1 MPKFSVVISVYN
13 KAGFIAATLDSVM
26 VQTNQDFEVVLLND
40 GSTDESESIMR
51 TYLTDPRVRLYS
63 EENKG
68 AAAGRN
74 YVIQKAEGDYI
85 ALLDADDYWKPNYLA
100 EHARLIEK
108 YPNEFVYATNSEVI
122 SKGKTIQRDYSVA
135 IDTGEDMVFDY
146 FEASYLDSILHSS
159 TTVVKKEAFDAVGLY
174 NPRIRSGQDTDL
186 YVRLGL
192 KYPVVFSPKVC
203 VQYLIIENSLF
214 RSSKKLSH
222 KPTFE
227 AYEKFE
233 AENQGLKKFL
243 DLSRYSLCII
253 AKLEG
258 NKEGFEALH
267 KKIDPENLNKKQ
279 RFLLRQS
286 QKNLKQLLKLKNSI
300 AQLGIKLSSFKW

>member
-13 KAGFIAATLDSVM
+13 KAPFIATTLDSVLA
-26 VQTNQDFEVVLLND
+26 QTVQDFEIVLLND
-40 GSTDESESIMR
+40 GSTDDSESILKGY
-51 TYLTDPRVRLYS
+51 TNDPRVSLYS

-85 ALLDADDYWKPNYLA
+85 ALLDADDYWKPDYLE
-100 EHARLIEK
+100 EHARLIKK
-108 YPNEFVYATNSEVI
+108 YPNESVFATNSEVI
-122 SKGKTIQRDYSVA
+122 SKGKTIQRGFSVP
-135 IDTGEDMVFDY
+135 IDTDEDMVVDY
-146 FEASYLDSILHSS
+146 FLASYLDSILHSS
-159 TTVVKKEAFDAVGLY
+159 TTVIKREVFDEVGLY
-174 NPRIRSGQDTDL
+174 NPAIKSGQDTDL

-203 VQYLIIENSLF
+203 VQYLVIENSLF

-227 AYEKFE
+227 AYEQFE
-233 AENQGLKKFL
+233 SGNPGLKKFL

-258 NKEGFEALH
+258 NKEGFNRHYE
-267 KKIDPENLNKKQ
+267 KIDPAHLNKKQ

-300 AQLGIKLSSFKW
+300 SQLGLRLSAFK

>member
-13 KAGFIAATLDSVM
+13 KAQFIGATLDSVLA
-26 VQTNQDFEVVLLND
+26 QSFQDFEVVLLND
-40 GSTDESESIMR
+40 GSTDESHSILKSY
-51 TYLTDPRVRLYS
+51 TSDPRIRLYS

-74 YVIQKAEGDYI
+74 YVIQKAKGTYI
-85 ALLDADDYWKPNYLA
+85 ALLDADDHWKPDYLE

-108 YPNEFVYATNSEVI
+108 YPDEMVFATNSEVI
-122 SKGKTIQRDYSVA
+122 SKGKTIQRDYSVP
-135 IDTGEDMVFDY
+135 IDTGQDMVFDY

-159 TTVVKKEAFDAVGLY
+159 TTVIKKEAFDEVGLY
-174 NPRIRSGQDTDL
+174 DPSIRSGQDTDL

-227 AYEKFE
+227 AYESFE
-233 AENQGLKKFL
+233 AGNPGLKKFL

-258 NKEGFEALH
+258 NKEGFKQLYH
-267 KKIDPENLNKKQ
+267 KIDPIHLNKKQ

-300 AQLGIKLSSFKW
+300 SQLGIKLSSFK

>member
-13 KAGFIAATLDSVM
+13 KAPFIAATLNSVLA
-26 VQTNQDFEVVLLND
+26 QTVQDFEIVLLND
-40 GSTDESESIMR
+40 GSTDESESILKGY
-51 TYLTDPRVRLYS
+51 TNDPRVRLFS

-85 ALLDADDYWKPNYLA
+85 ALLDADDYWKPDYLE
-100 EHARLIEK
+100 EHTRLIEE
-108 YPNEFVYATNSEVI
+108 YPNEMVFATNSEVI

-135 IDTGEDMVFDY
+135 IDTAEDMVFDY

-159 TTVVKKEAFDAVGLY
+159 TTVIKRVAFDEVGFY
-174 NPRIRSGQDTDL
+174 NPGIRSGQDTDL

-192 KYPVVFSPKVC
+192 KYSVVFSPKVC

-227 AYEKFE
+227 AYEQFE
-233 AENQGLKKFL
+233 AGNPGLKKFL

-258 NKEGFEALH
+258 NKEGFKQLY
-267 KKIDPENLNKKQ
+267 KKIDPIHLNKKQ

-300 AQLGIKLSSFKW
+300 SQLGIKLSSFK

>member
-1 MPKFSVVISVYN
+1 MPRFSVVISVYN
-13 KAGFIAATLDSVM
+13 KAPFIAATLDSVLA
-26 VQTNQDFEVVLLND
+26 QTIQDFEIVLLND
-40 GSTDESESIMR
+40 GSTDESEAILKGYTS
-51 TYLTDPRVRLYS
+51 DPRVRLYS

-74 YVIQKAEGDYI
+74 YVIQKAVGNYV
-85 ALLDADDYWKPNYLA
+85 ALLDADDYWKPNYLE
-100 EHARLIEK
+100 EHTRLIEK
-108 YPNEFVYATNSEVI
+108 YPNEAVFATNSEVI
-122 SKGKTIQRDYSVA
+122 SKGKTIARQFSVA
-135 IDTGEDMVFDY
+135 IDTAEDMVVDY

-159 TTVVKKEAFDAVGLY
+159 TTVIKREAFDEVGLY
-174 NPRIRSGQDTDL
+174 NPAIRSGQDTDL

-203 VQYLIIENSLF
+203 VQYLVIENSLF
-214 RSSKKLSH
+214 RTSKKLSH

-227 AYEKFE
+227 AYEQFE
-233 AENQGLKKFL
+233 ADNSGLKKFL

-258 NKEGFEALH
+258 NKEGFTRHYE
-267 KKIDPENLNKKQ
+267 KIDPANLNKKQ

-286 QKNLKQLLKLKNSI
+286 QKNLKQLLRLKNSI
-300 AQLGIKLSSFKW
+300 SQLGIKLSAFK

>member
-13 KAGFIAATLDSVM
+13 KAPYIAATLDSVLA
-26 VQTNQDFEVVLLND
+26 QTFQGFEIVLLND
-40 GSTDESESIMR
+40 GSTDDSASILKG
-51 TYLTDPRVRLYS
+51 YANDPRVRLYS

-85 ALLDADDYWKPNYLA
+85 ALLDADDYWKPNYL
-100 EHARLIEK
+100 EEQARLIEK
-108 YPNEFVYATNSEVI
+108 HPNEMVFATNSEVI

-135 IDTGEDMVFDY
+135 IDTAEDMVFDY

-159 TTVVKKEAFDAVGLY
+159 TTVIKKEAFDVVGWY
-174 NPRIRSGQDTDL
+174 DPDIRSGQDTDL

-192 KYPVVFSPKVC
+192 KYSVVFSPKVC

-222 KPTFE
+222 KPTFK
-227 AYEKFE
+227 AYEQYE
-233 AENQGLKKFL
+233 AGNPGLKKFL

-253 AKLEG
+253 AKLDG
-258 NKEGFEALH
+258 NKEGFEQLYQ
-267 KKIDPENLNKKQ
+267 KIDPIHLNKKQ
-279 RFLLRQS
+279 RFLLGQS
-286 QKNLKQLLKLKNSI
+286 QKNLRQLLKLKNSI
-300 AQLGIKLSSFKW
+300 AQLGIKLSSFK

>member
-1 MPKFSVVISVYN
+1 MLRFSVVISVYN
-13 KAGFIAATLDSVM
+13 KAPFIAATLDSVM
-26 VQTNQDFEVVLLND
+26 AQTNQDFEVVLLND

-85 ALLDADDYWKPNYLA
+85 ALLDADDYWKPDYLA
-100 EHARLIEK
+100 EQARLIEK
-108 YPNEFVYATNSEVI
+108 YPNELVFATNSEVI
-122 SKGKTIQRDYSVA
+122 SKGKTFQRDYSVA
-135 IDTGEDMVFDY
+135 IDTGTDMVFNY

-159 TTVVKKEAFDAVGLY
+159 TTVVKKEAFDEVGLY
-174 NPRIRSGQDTDL
+174 NPGIRSGQDTDL

-227 AYEKFE
+227 AYEPYE
-233 AENQGLKKFL
+233 AENPGLKKFL

-258 NKEGFEALH
+258 NKEGFEALN

-300 AQLGIKLSSFKW
+300 AQLGIKLSSFK

>member
-13 KAGFIAATLDSVM
+13 KERFIAATLDSVM
-26 VQTNQDFEVVLLND
+26 AQTVQDFEVVILND
-40 GSTDESESIMR
+40 GSTDGSHDILKN
-51 TYLTDPRVRLYS
+51 YANNPQIRLYS

-74 YVIQKAEGDYI
+74 YVINKAEGAYI
-85 ALLDADDYWKPNYLA
+85 ALLDADDYWKPDYLA

-108 YPNEFVYATNSEVI
+108 YPNESVFATNSEVI
-122 SKGKTIQRDYSVA
+122 SKGKTLQRDYSVSIEGA
-135 IDTGEDMVFDY
+135 TDMVFDY
-146 FEASYLDSILHSS
+146 FESSYMESILHSS
-159 TTVVKKEAFDAVGLY
+159 TTVIKKEAFDEVGLY
-174 NPRIRSGQDTDL
+174 NPGIRSGQDTDL

-192 KYPVVFSPKVC
+192 KYRVVFSPKIC

-227 AYEKFE
+227 AYEQFE
-233 AENQGLKKFL
+233 AENDGLKKFL

-258 NKEGFEALH
+258 NKVGFESLYR
-267 KKIDPENLNKKQ
+267 KIDPANLNKKQ

-300 AQLGIKLSSFKW
+300 SQLGIKLSSFK